1 MGASIV
7 LAIAITAIEVA
18 LALVYAHWPS
28 ATPTEHVV
36 ATTVFLEKAV
46 PTPTPRPSPTPTP
59 RPIPTPTPAPIVRA
73 TIAAAQRAAPAALR
87 HAGGAGAAPTPM
99 PHPIHTLRAAAPSAP
114 GGSSLALAPGV
125 GMGAGTGSGTGSDA
139 GSGLG
144 DGTGGSGTGEV
155 NADTPCGYVEFI
167 PSEPP
172 RIVGNTSYETI
183 QTTVH
188 FPDGHTES
196 EDFPYP
202 WVYADYMD
210 TDPWSPINVRK
221 TNLVVFAQLPPPGAD
236 VQRYPEIVRYVLDHT
251 KPNGGTVLA
260 PCPH

>member
-1 MGASIV
+1 
-7 LAIAITAIEVA
+7 
-18 LALVYAHWPS
+18 
-28 ATPTEHVV
+28 
-36 ATTVFLEKAV
+36 
-46 PTPTPRPSPTPTP
+46 
-59 RPIPTPTPAPIVRA
+59 
-73 TIAAAQRAAPAALR
+73 
-87 HAGGAGAAPTPM
+87 
-99 PHPIHTLRAAAPSAP
+99 
-114 GGSSLALAPGV
+114 
-125 GMGAGTGSGTGSDA
+125 
-139 GSGLG
+139 
-144 DGTGGSGTGEV
+144 
-155 NADTPCGYVEFI
+155 VEFI